1 MLLAGEPGAESRE
14 GGCRVAGGAGR
25 AAVVRRHC
33 LPKTVARGGNRR
45 GAGQVGNLGSIW
57 VLALGGEHCNNAAS
71 VLAED
76 LLKTLEH

>member
-1 MLLAGEPGAESRE
+1 MLLAGEPGAEAWE

-25 AAVVRRHC
+25 AAMVHWHG
-33 LPKTVARGGNRR
+33 LPKTVAGGNRR
-45 GAGQVGNLGSIW
+45 GAGLVGNLDSIW
-57 VLALGGEHCNNAAS
+57 VLALGGEHCNNLAS